1 MEYHPKVINFFKK
14 HNMYDE
20 RLFKYLKENSTLLDY
35 AYEEQRFMIGCFYIL
50 DKHNILRGL
59 RLNLP
64 YVTDEKTALINIHE
78 LTHGIENYYKMGKK
92 FKKDITIETLPLL
105 YEKLYILEN
114 PSEELIT
121 YGKYLDNLIEE
132 TSEKEYKY
140 ALKVREE
147 LLKNYDYNMVKMQ
160 KRTKKLVR
168 KYK

>member
-1 MEYHPKVINFFKK
+1 MEYHPKIINFFKE
-14 HNMYDE
+14 HNLYDE
-20 RLFKYLKENSTLLDY
+20 KKFNYLKNNSIMVDYENP
-35 AYEEQRFMIGCFYIL
+35 EERSFIGCFYIL
-50 DKHNILRGL
+50 DQRNILRKIK
-59 RLNLP
+59 LNLP
-64 YVTDEKTALINIHE
+64 YVMNEETTLINIHE
-78 LTHGIENYYKMGKK
+78 LTHGIENYYKIGKK

-114 PSEELIT
+114 PSEELIA

-132 TSEKEYKY
+132 TSEKEYKF

-147 LLKNYDYNMVKMQ
+147 LLNNYDYDMVKIQ